1 MPPEAQS
8 TQTFDP
14 DRIMDEWR
22 RLYDWAVLS
31 RQSTTFIEE
40 VTLLGQQ
47 FSSLLNGY
55 RHTTTPRL
63 RDRLYREL
71 EATFAN
77 MQTLYHLLDA
87 TRRTRLQFSAE

>member
-1 MPPEAQS
+1 MQK
-8 TQTFDP
+8 FDP

-22 RLYDWAVLS
+22 RLYDWTVIS

-55 RHTTTPRL
+55 RHTTTPRR

-71 EATFAN
+71 EATFAT
-77 MQTLYHLLDA
+77 MQTLYHRLDE
-87 TRRTRLQFSAE
+87 TKRIRLQFSSE